1 MDSAMNWILTGISI
15 PSIILVGIWV
25 GRISERVNHDGDR
38 LALLNE
44 KMVSFDKTREDV
56 IRILTIL
63 EQSKLGEMNE
73 RLTKIETV
81 VKQLAKKEGLE
92 F

>member
-1 MDSAMNWILTGISI
+1 
-15 PSIILVGIWV
+15 
-25 GRISERVNHDGDR
+25 
-38 LALLNE
+38 
-44 KMVSFDKTREDV
+44 MVSFDKTREDV

-81 VKQLAKKEGLE
+81 VKQLAKKEGIE